1 MKYLRLIFTDISF
14 ILKWVLLM
22 VIGGIILFQNK
33 TLTHQQDRM
42 AQIKYEKDELQRLAS
57 IRQNYMPKEEPLQIV
72 SDAVRK
78 QYVLEGSSRQKE
90 SFHALINGK
99 VYTPGDPIDEF
110 IVSGITLDS
119 AVLVHQKTGETK
131 ILQFLGPK
139 IVQN

>member
-1 MKYLRLIFTDISF
+1 
-14 ILKWVLLM
+14 M

>member
-14 ILKWVLLM
+14 ILKWVLLIL
-22 VIGGIILFQNK
+22 IGGIILFQNK
-33 TLTHQQDRM
+33 TLDHQNVRS
-42 AQIKYEKDELQRLAS
+42 AQIKYEKDELLRLAN
-57 IRQNYMPKEEPLQIV
+57 IRKNYLPEAPQVVV
-72 SDAVRK
+72 SDLVRK
-78 QYVLEGSSRQKE
+78 QYVLEGSSRQEE

-119 AVLVHQKTGETK
+119 AVLVHRQTGETK
-131 ILQFLGPK
+131 VLQFLGPK